1 MHTDII
7 VVGLG
12 AGGMAAAITAHDAG
26 ADVLI
31 IEKMPADRAGG
42 NSRVSSGAWL
52 CPHDVELAKAYFRE
66 LAGEFVVPAAVVD
79 AWALEVACNTSW
91 VSQRLEEARG
101 RVQRDEADPYSADG
115 IDITSLAH
123 GDVMKLVGWA
133 DAPHYEFYEV
143 GGSECGTEF
152 NFIGPSLGYSRLWY
166 TLKECVDQRGIR
178 VLYDTP
184 ANGLVC
190 GEDGGIEGIA
200 VGPPADE
207 PITISAGRAVILS
220 TGGFAASD
228 EMARNYL
235 RLSHVTPWGSP
246 ANTGDGIR
254 MAQKVGADL
263 AHPYNYMGHP
273 GMRLPPY
280 EAGEQTQP
288 AGPSFI
294 NVGADGRRFMDE
306 TTPSRHGK
314 AWMRGFYDF
323 YPGFSMWTVFDE
335 DARLAGPLTMT
346 RETCA
351 VGWMKQI
358 ERYDWSGDN
367 SAEIECGWIT
377 RAGSIRELAEQLEI
391 DSVGLEDE
399 VERYNELATGG
410 QGDAVFGRPSLTM
423 SPIKRAPFYGFRW
436 GQLLITTL
444 GGIRKDEFARALDP
458 DGAPI
463 PGLYCAGD
471 VASTYSW
478 ALGGGSGLA
487 DAMAFG
493 RIAARHAVQSATSS
507 EPPRD
512 RTAVPVQ

>member
-1 MHTDII
+1 
-7 VVGLG
+7 
-12 AGGMAAAITAHDAG
+12 
-26 ADVLI
+26 
-31 IEKMPADRAGG
+31 
-42 NSRVSSGAWL
+42 
-52 CPHDVELAKAYFRE
+52 
-66 LAGEFVVPAAVVD
+66 
-79 AWALEVACNTSW
+79 
-91 VSQRLEEARG
+91 
-101 RVQRDEADPYSADG
+101 
-115 IDITSLAH
+115 
-123 GDVMKLVGWA
+123 
-133 DAPHYEFYEV
+133 
-143 GGSECGTEF
+143 
-152 NFIGPSLGYSRLWY
+152 
-166 TLKECVDQRGIR
+166 
-178 VLYDTP
+178 VLYHAPGT
-184 ANGLVC
+184 GLVR
-190 GEDGGIEGIA
+190 GEDGRIEGA
-200 VGPPADE
+200 VVGSPAEE
-207 PITISAGRAVILS
+207 PITISAGKAVILT

-228 EMARNYL
+228 EMARSYL

-273 GMRLPPY
+273 GMRLPGY

-323 YPGFSMWTVFDE
+323 YPGFPMWTVFDE

-346 RETCA
+346 REICA

-358 ERYDWSGDN
+358 ERYDWSADN
-367 SAEIECGWIT
+367 SAEIERGWIT
-377 RAGSIRELAEQLEI
+377 RANSIGELAEKLGI

-399 VERYNELATGG
+399 VDRYNELASGG
-410 QGDAVFGRPSLTM
+410 QGDPQYGRPSLTM
-423 SPIKRAPFYGFRW
+423 SPLARGPFYGYRW

-458 DGAPI
+458 DGVPI

-493 RIAARHAVQSATSS
+493 RIAARHAVGSPASSA
-507 EPPRD
+507 PARD

>member
-1 MHTDII
+1 VI
-7 VVGLG
+7 V
-12 AGGMAAAITAHDAG
+12 
-26 ADVLI
+26 
-31 IEKMPADRAGG
+31 EKMPADRAGG

-52 CPHDVELAKAYFRE
+52 CPHDVELAKTYFRE
-66 LAGEFVVPAAVVD
+66 LAGEFDVPVAVVD
-79 AWALEVACNTSW
+79 AWALETSRNTSW
-91 VSQRLEEARG
+91 IRQRLQEARG
-101 RVQRDEADPYSADG
+101 RVRRDEADPYSAEAT
-115 IDITSLAH
+115 DITSLAH

-133 DAPHYEFYEV
+133 DAPHYEFYEIV
-143 GGSECGTEF
+143 GSECGTEF

-166 TLKECVDQRGIR
+166 TLKECVDLRGIR
-178 VLYDTP
+178 VLYDAP
-184 ANGLVC
+184 ANCLVC
-190 GEDGGIEGIA
+190 GEDGRIEGIVA
-200 VGPPADE
+200 RPSADE
-207 PITISAGRAVILS
+207 PITISARKAVILA

-235 RLSHVTPWGSP
+235 RLSYVTPWGSP

-254 MAQKVGADL
+254 MAQKMGADL

-323 YPGFSMWTVFDE
+323 YPGVPMWTVFDE

-358 ERYDWSGDN
+358 ERYDWSDDN
-367 SAEIECGWIT
+367 SAEIERGWIT
-377 RAGSIRELAEQLEI
+377 RASSIPELAEALEI
-391 DSVGLEDE
+391 EPAGLEDE
-399 VERYNELATGG
+399 VERYNALATAG
-410 QGDAVFGRPSLTM
+410 QGDPVFGRPAPTM
-423 SPIKRAPFYGFRW
+423 SPIKRPPFYGYRW
-436 GQLLITTL
+436 GQMLITTL

-458 DGAPI
+458 YGAAI

-493 RIAARHAVQSATSS
+493 RIAARHAVGLPASS
-507 EPPRD
+507 EPARQART